1 MKNKGLII
9 TLIIILFIVII
20 GLTAFLYLSL
30 SGKLNFQTSFKILG
44 TKSSNIIFDN
54 SYEIDSIDNLEILS
68 SAGNINFK
76 ESTDDKIRVVA
87 YGKNNEELKVSLE
100 ENKLKVNYSEYKSSN
115 FYIGI
120 NVNFNI
126 NDIIIYIPKDYSKEI
141 NIDADY
147 GDIEIIDLE
156 NATINIKEDCGNV
169 KLGKVKNISIE
180 SNYGDVEITEILS
193 KFTIESDYGDIKI
206 EKVQITE
213 NSYIKSDYGNV
224 KIKETNDIYIDA
236 KTNLGDVNINTNNR
250 HSEITLKIEGDC
262 GDIKVEN

>member
-9 TLIIILFIVII
+9 TLIIILLIIITGLIV
-20 GLTAFLYLSL
+20 FLYLSL
-30 SGKLNFQTSFKILG
+30 SGKLNFQLGFKNLG

-54 SYEIDSIDNLEILS
+54 SYELDSIDNLEILS
-68 SAGNINFK
+68 TAGNINFK
-76 ESTDDKIRVVA
+76 DSTDGKIRVVV
-87 YGKNNEELKVSLE
+87 YGQNNDELKVSLE
-100 ENKLKVNYSEYKSSN
+100 ENKLKVDYSEYKNVSIGFN
-115 FYIGI
+115 FY
-120 NVNFNI
+120 I

-169 KLGKVKNISIE
+169 KLGKVKNTSIE
-180 SNYGDVEITEILS
+180 NSYGNVEIAEILN
-193 KFTIESDYGDIKI
+193 KFTIESDCGNIKI
-206 EKVQITE
+206 DKVQITE

-236 KTNLGDVNINTNNR
+236 KTDLGDVNVNTNNR

-262 GDIKVEN
+262 GDIKVGD